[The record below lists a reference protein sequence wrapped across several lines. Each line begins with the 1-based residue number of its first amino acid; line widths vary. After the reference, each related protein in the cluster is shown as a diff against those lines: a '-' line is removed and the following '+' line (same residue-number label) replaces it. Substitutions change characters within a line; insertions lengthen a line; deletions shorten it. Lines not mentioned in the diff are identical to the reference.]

1 MNYIK
6 HSLKLDEWRKRKG
19 YTQSSFAEKLGIS
32 PSTYNIWENNPEMIK
47 PRDAFRIAKTL
58 DISIDEIIFLKDE
71 SYFKYVLVEEK
82 NILKG
87 DSTNGR
93 IANKKH
99 RSNKPR

>member
-6 HSLKLDEWRKRKG
+6 QSLKLDEWRKRKG

-58 DISIDEIIFLKDE
+58 NISIDEIIFLKDE
-71 SYFKYVLVEEK
+71 SYFKYVFSRRETNV
-82 NILKG
+82 LKG
-87 DSTNGR
+87 GMNDASITN
-93 IANKKH
+93 I
-99 RSNKPR
+99 

>member
-6 HSLKLDEWRKRKG
+6 QSLKLDEWRKRKG

-58 DISIDEIIFLKDE
+58 ISLLMRLFFLKDE
-71 SYFKYVLVEEK
+71 SYFKYVLVEGK
-82 NILKG
+82 QM
-87 DSTNGR
+87 S
-93 IANKKH
+93 
-99 RSNKPR
+99 

>member
-47 PRDAFRIAKTL
+47 PRGAFRIAKTL

-82 NILKG
+82 QT
-87 DSTNGR
+87 S
-93 IANKKH
+93 
-99 RSNKPR
+99 

>member
-6 HSLKLDEWRKRKG
+6 QSLKLDEWRKRKG

-58 DISIDEIIFLKDE
+58 NISIDEIIFLKDE
-71 SYFKYVLVEEK
+71 SYFKYVLVEGNKCLKRRNERCK
-82 NILKG
+82 HYKHLILK
-87 DSTNGR
+87 SYQ
-93 IANKKH
+93 
-99 RSNKPR
+99 